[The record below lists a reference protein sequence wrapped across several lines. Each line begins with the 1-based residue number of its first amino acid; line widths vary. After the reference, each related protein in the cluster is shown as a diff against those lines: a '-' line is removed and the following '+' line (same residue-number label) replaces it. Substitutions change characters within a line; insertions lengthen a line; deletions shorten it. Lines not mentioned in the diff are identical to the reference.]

1 MLVLGIGNVIYADEG
16 IGVHFVRALAQNY
29 KFYPK
34 TAARNSKAGEN
45 LTARNFM
52 QNSVQVSAIQNST
65 SQNSIERDSLQ
76 NFADKNFTQN
86 FTERDFDQNSASENF
101 ISEQNAVAVNSLRN
115 SKVANL
121 DRNSTSEHSAKQ
133 NSASNFTSQNSLINS
148 AAQGSINAD
157 LIAENPAAPSSSA
170 DQIRFIDG
178 GTLASFLMPTMAEF
192 DEILLV
198 DCIDAEGAKGGEVY
212 FFDYDAMPK
221 QISWSGS
228 AHEVEML
235 QTLQMMDL
243 CGDLPHVKILAVV
256 PKRIE
261 EASFKLS
268 SVILES
274 SKIMEKTALKYLSD
288 LGFAHEK
295 IADLSAQDIA
305 DRFAKRGRDDSSI

>member
-29 KFYPK
+29 KFYSK

-45 LTARNFM
+45 LTAQNFM
-52 QNSVQVSAIQNST
+52 QNSAQVSAIQNST
-65 SQNSIERDSLQ
+65 SQNSIERDPLQ
-76 NFADKNFTQN
+76 NFADENSIFKQN
-86 FTERDFDQNSASENF
+86 FTT
-101 ISEQNAVAVNSLRN
+101 
-115 SKVANL
+115 ANL
-121 DRNSTSEHSAKQ
+121 DRNSTSEHSAEQ

-148 AAQGSINAD
+148 AAQSSIDSDFVAVNS
-157 LIAENPAAPSSSA
+157 AAPSSSA

-198 DCIDAEGAKGGEVY
+198 DCIDADGAKGGEVY

-256 PKRIE
+256 PQRIE

-268 SVILES
+268 SVILKS
-274 SKIMEKTALKYLSD
+274 SKIMEKTALKHLSD

>member
-34 TAARNSKAGEN
+34 AATRNSVSSENFAAR
-45 LTARNFM
+45 
-52 QNSVQVSAIQNST
+52 
-65 SQNSIERDSLQ
+65 
-76 NFADKNFTQN
+76 NFTQN
-86 FTERDFDQNSASENF
+86 STKSDSMQNSANENF
-101 ISEQNAVAVNSLRN
+101 ISEQNFAAV
-115 SKVANL
+115 NL
-121 DRNSTSEHSAKQ
+121 DRNSTPEHSAKQ
-133 NSASNFTSQNSLINS
+133 NFASNSALRNSVINS
-148 AAQGSINAD
+148 VAQSSINAD
-157 LIAENPAAPSSSA
+157 FIAINSTAPSPSA

-198 DCIDAEGAKGGEVY
+198 DCIDADGAKGGEVY
-212 FFDYDAMPK
+212 FFDYEAMPK

-256 PKRIE
+256 PQRIE

-268 SVILES
+268 SAILES
-274 SKIMEKTALKYLSD
+274 SKTMEKTALKYLSD
-288 LGFAHEK
+288 LGFAYEK

>member
-34 TAARNSKAGEN
+34 AAARNSMASEDFV
-45 LTARNFM
+45 AQNFM
-52 QNSVQVSAIQNST
+52 QNSAQVSVIQNST

-76 NFADKNFTQN
+76 NFADENSIFKQN
-86 FTERDFDQNSASENF
+86 FAT
-101 ISEQNAVAVNSLRN
+101 
-115 SKVANL
+115 ANL
-121 DRNSTSEHSAKQ
+121 DRNSTSENSAKQ
-133 NSASNFTSQNSLINS
+133 DSALNSTSQNSVINS
-148 AAQGSINAD
+148 AAQGSINAN
-157 LIAENPAAPSSSA
+157 LVAENPAAPSSSA

-198 DCIDAEGAKGGEVY
+198 DCIDADGAKGGEVY

-256 PKRIE
+256 PRRIE

-274 SKIMEKTALKYLSD
+274 SKIMEKTALKHLSD

>member
-34 TAARNSKAGEN
+34 AAARNSMVGEDF
-45 LTARNFM
+45 AAQNFM
-52 QNSVQVSAIQNST
+52 QNSAQVSAIQNST

-76 NFADKNFTQN
+76 NFADENSIFKQN
-86 FTERDFDQNSASENF
+86 FA
-101 ISEQNAVAVNSLRN
+101 A
-115 SKVANL
+115 ANL
-121 DRNSTSEHSAKQ
+121 DRNSTSENSAKQ
-133 NSASNFTSQNSLINS
+133 DSASNSTSQNLAINS

-157 LIAENPAAPSSSA
+157 LVTKNPAAPRQSA
-170 DQIRFIDG
+170 DQICFIDG

-256 PKRIE
+256 PRRIE

-274 SKIMEKTALKYLSD
+274 SKTMEKTALKYLLD
-288 LGFAHEK
+288 LSFAHEK

>member
-34 TAARNSKAGEN
+34 AAARNSTAGEDFA
-45 LTARNFM
+45 ARNFM
-52 QNSVQVSAIQNST
+52 QNSAQVSAIQNST
-65 SQNSIERDSLQ
+65 SQNSIKRNSLQ
-76 NFADKNFTQN
+76 NFADENSIFKQN
-86 FTERDFDQNSASENF
+86 FAT
-101 ISEQNAVAVNSLRN
+101 V
-115 SKVANL
+115 NL
-121 DRNSTSEHSAKQ
+121 DRNSTSENSAKQ
-133 NSASNFTSQNSLINS
+133 DSALNSTSQNLAINS

-157 LIAENPAAPSSSA
+157 LVAEKPAAPSNSA

-256 PKRIE
+256 PQRIE

>member
-34 TAARNSKAGEN
+34 AAARNSKAGEDF
-45 LTARNFM
+45 AAQNFM
-52 QNSVQVSAIQNST
+52 QNSTQVSAIQNST
-65 SQNSIERDSLQ
+65 SQNS
-76 NFADKNFTQN
+76 
-86 FTERDFDQNSASENF
+86 TERGSSQNSANENF
-101 ISEQNAVAVNSLRN
+101 ISEQNSAAV
-115 SKVANL
+115 NL
-121 DRNSTSEHSAKQ
+121 DRNSTPEHSAKQ
-133 NSASNFTSQNSLINS
+133 NSASNFTLQNSVINS
-148 AAQGSINAD
+148 AVQSSINSDFVA
-157 LIAENPAAPSSSA
+157 ANSAAPSNSS

-198 DCIDAEGAKGGEVY
+198 DCIDADGAKGGEVY

-256 PKRIE
+256 PQRIE

>member
-1 MLVLGIGNVIYADEG
+1 MRVLVLGIGNVIYADEG

-34 TAARNSKAGEN
+34 ATARNSMAGEN
-45 LTARNFM
+45 LTAQNFM
-52 QNSVQVSAIQNST
+52 QNSAQVSAIQNFT
-65 SQNSIERDSLQ
+65 SQNSIERNSLQ
-76 NFADKNFTQN
+76 NFADKNF
-86 FTERDFDQNSASENF
+86 
-101 ISEQNAVAVNSLRN
+101 ISEQNFAAVNLN
-115 SKVANL
+115 
-121 DRNSTSEHSAKQ
+121 RNSTPEHSAKQ
-133 NSASNFTSQNSLINS
+133 NFASNSALQNSVINS
-148 AAQGSINAD
+148 AAQSSINAD
-157 LIAENPAAPSSSA
+157 FVAVNSAAPSNSS

-178 GTLASFLMPTMAEF
+178 GTLASFLMPTIAEF

-198 DCIDAEGAKGGEVY
+198 DCIDADGAEGGEVY

-256 PKRIE
+256 PRRIE

-288 LGFAHEK
+288 LGFTHEK

>member
-34 TAARNSKAGEN
+34 ATARNSMAGEN
-45 LTARNFM
+45 FAAQNFM
-52 QNSVQVSAIQNST
+52 QNSAQVSAIQNST
-65 SQNSIERDSLQ
+65 SQNSIERDFLQ
-76 NFADKNFTQN
+76 NFAGENSIFKQN
-86 FTERDFDQNSASENF
+86 FTT
-101 ISEQNAVAVNSLRN
+101 
-115 SKVANL
+115 ANL

-133 NSASNFTSQNSLINS
+133 DSASNFTSQNSLINS
-148 AAQGSINAD
+148 AAQSSINAD
-157 LIAENPAAPSSSA
+157 FIAVNSAAPSSSA

-198 DCIDAEGAKGGEVY
+198 DCIDADGAKGGEVY

-256 PKRIE
+256 PQRIE

-268 SVILES
+268 SAILES
-274 SKIMEKTALKYLSD
+274 SKIMEKTALRYLSD

>member
-34 TAARNSKAGEN
+34 AAARNSMAGEDF
-45 LTARNFM
+45 AVQNFM
-52 QNSVQVSAIQNST
+52 QNSAQVSAIQNST

-76 NFADKNFTQN
+76 NSADENSIFEQN
-86 FTERDFDQNSASENF
+86 FATVNTANLNRNSTAQNSAE
-101 ISEQNAVAVNSLRN
+101 
-115 SKVANL
+115 
-121 DRNSTSEHSAKQ
+121 Q
-133 NSASNFTSQNSLINS
+133 NSASNSTSQNSIINS
-148 AAQGSINAD
+148 VAQSSINTD
-157 LIAENPAAPSSSA
+157 FIAVNSAAPSSSA

-198 DCIDAEGAKGGEVY
+198 DCIDADGAKGGEVY

-256 PKRIE
+256 PRRIE

-274 SKIMEKTALKYLSD
+274 SKTMEKTALKYLSD

-305 DRFAKRGRDDSSI
+305 DRFAKRGRDDSNI

>member
-34 TAARNSKAGEN
+34 TAVRNFMAGEN
-45 LTARNFM
+45 FAAQNFM
-52 QNSVQVSAIQNST
+52 
-65 SQNSIERDSLQ
+65 
-76 NFADKNFTQN
+76 QN
-86 FTERDFDQNSASENF
+86 FTERDSSQNSANENF
-101 ISEQNAVAVNSLRN
+101 ISEQNFAAV
-115 SKVANL
+115 NL
-121 DRNSTSEHSAKQ
+121 DRNSTPEHSAKQ
-133 NSASNFTSQNSLINS
+133 NFASNSALQNSVINS
-148 AAQGSINAD
+148 VAQSSINAD
-157 LIAENPAAPSSSA
+157 FVAVNSAAPSNSV

-198 DCIDAEGAKGGEVY
+198 DCIDADGAKGGEVY

-256 PKRIE
+256 PRRIE

-274 SKIMEKTALKYLSD
+274 SKIMEKTALKHLSD

-305 DRFAKRGRDDSSI
+305 DRFAKRGRDDSII

>member
-34 TAARNSKAGEN
+34 AAARNSMAGEDI
-45 LTARNFM
+45 AAQNFM
-52 QNSVQVSAIQNST
+52 QNSAQVSAIQNST
-65 SQNSIERDSLQ
+65 SQNSIERNYLQ
-76 NFADKNFTQN
+76 NFADENSIFKQN
-86 FTERDFDQNSASENF
+86 FAT
-101 ISEQNAVAVNSLRN
+101 
-115 SKVANL
+115 ANL

-133 NSASNFTSQNSLINS
+133 DSASNFTSQNSLINS
-148 AAQGSINAD
+148 VAQSSINAD
-157 LIAENPAAPSSSA
+157 FIAVNSAAPSSSA

-256 PKRIE
+256 PRRIE

>member
-1 MLVLGIGNVIYADEG
+1 MRVLVLGIGNVIYADEG

-34 TAARNSKAGEN
+34 TAARNSMAGEN
-45 LTARNFM
+45 FAAQNFM
-52 QNSVQVSAIQNST
+52 QNSAQVSAIQNST
-65 SQNSIERDSLQ
+65 LQNSIECDSLQ
-76 NFADKNFTQN
+76 N
-86 FTERDFDQNSASENF
+86 SAGKNF
-101 ISEQNAVAVNSLRN
+101 ISERNFAAV
-115 SKVANL
+115 NL

-133 NSASNFTSQNSLINS
+133 NSASNFTSQNSVINS
-148 AAQGSINAD
+148 AAQSSINSDFVAV
-157 LIAENPAAPSSSA
+157 NSAAPSNSS

-198 DCIDAEGAKGGEVY
+198 DCIDADGAKGGEVY

-256 PKRIE
+256 PRRIE

-305 DRFAKRGRDDSSI
+305 DRFAKKGRDDSSI

>member
-34 TAARNSKAGEN
+34 TAARNSMAGEDF
-45 LTARNFM
+45 AAQNFM
-52 QNSVQVSAIQNST
+52 QNSAQVSAIQNST
-65 SQNSIERDSLQ
+65 SQNS
-76 NFADKNFTQN
+76 
-86 FTERDFDQNSASENF
+86 TERDPLQNSANENSN
-101 ISEQNAVAVNSLRN
+101 SEQNAAVN
-115 SKVANL
+115 L
-121 DRNSTSEHSAKQ
+121 DLNSTSENSAKQ
-133 NSASNFTSQNSLINS
+133 DSASNFTSQNLAINS

-157 LIAENPAAPSSSA
+157 LITENPTAPSDSA
-170 DQIRFIDG
+170 DQISFIDG

-256 PKRIE
+256 PRRIE

-274 SKIMEKTALKYLSD
+274 SKTMEKTALKYLSD

-305 DRFAKRGRDDSSI
+305 DRFAKKGRDDSSI

>member
-34 TAARNSKAGEN
+34 AAARNSKAGEDF
-45 LTARNFM
+45 AAQNFM
-52 QNSVQVSAIQNST
+52 QNSTQVSAIQNST
-65 SQNSIERDSLQ
+65 SQNSTKSDSM
-76 NFADKNFTQN
+76 
-86 FTERDFDQNSASENF
+86 QNSANENF
-101 ISEQNAVAVNSLRN
+101 ISEQNFAAV
-115 SKVANL
+115 NL
-121 DRNSTSEHSAKQ
+121 DRNSTPEHSAKQ
-133 NSASNFTSQNSLINS
+133 NFASNSALRNSVINS
-148 AAQGSINAD
+148 VAQSSINAD
-157 LIAENPAAPSSSA
+157 FIAINSTAPSPSA

-198 DCIDAEGAKGGEVY
+198 DCIDADGAKGGEVY
-212 FFDYDAMPK
+212 FFDYEAMPK

-256 PKRIE
+256 PQRIE

-268 SVILES
+268 SAILES
-274 SKIMEKTALKYLSD
+274 SKTMEKTALKYLSD
-288 LGFAHEK
+288 LGFAYEK

>member
-1 MLVLGIGNVIYADEG
+1 MRVLVLGIGNVIYADEG

-34 TAARNSKAGEN
+34 TAVRNFMAGEN
-45 LTARNFM
+45 FAAQNFM
-52 QNSVQVSAIQNST
+52 QNSAQVSAIQNST
-65 SQNSIERDSLQ
+65 SQNSIERNSLQ
-76 NFADKNFTQN
+76 NFADENSIFKQN
-86 FTERDFDQNSASENF
+86 FA
-101 ISEQNAVAVNSLRN
+101 AVNLN
-115 SKVANL
+115 
-121 DRNSTSEHSAKQ
+121 RNSTPEHSAKQ
-133 NSASNFTSQNSLINS
+133 NFASNSALQNSVINS
-148 AAQGSINAD
+148 VAQSSINSD
-157 LIAENPAAPSSSA
+157 FVAENSAAPSSSA

-198 DCIDAEGAKGGEVY
+198 DCIDADGAKGGEVY
-212 FFDYDAMPK
+212 FFDYEAMPK

-256 PKRIE
+256 PQRIE

-274 SKIMEKTALKYLSD
+274 SKTMEKTALKYLSD

>member
-34 TAARNSKAGEN
+34 AAARNSMAGEDF
-45 LTARNFM
+45 AAQNFM
-52 QNSVQVSAIQNST
+52 QNSAQVSAIQNST

-76 NFADKNFTQN
+76 NFADENSIFKQN
-86 FTERDFDQNSASENF
+86 FP
-101 ISEQNAVAVNSLRN
+101 AVNSN
-115 SKVANL
+115 
-121 DRNSTSEHSAKQ
+121 RNSTSEHSAKQ
-133 NSASNFTSQNSLINS
+133 DSASNFTSQNLAINS
-148 AAQGSINAD
+148 AAQSSINAD
-157 LIAENPAAPSSSA
+157 LITENSAASSNSA

-178 GTLASFLMPTMAEF
+178 GTLASFLTPTMAEF

-228 AHEVEML
+228 AHEIEML

-256 PKRIE
+256 PQRIE

-268 SVILES
+268 SAILES
-274 SKIMEKTALKYLSD
+274 SKIMEKTALKYLLD

-305 DRFAKRGRDDSSI
+305 DRFAKKGRDDSSI

>member
-34 TAARNSKAGEN
+34 TAARNSIAGEN
-45 LTARNFM
+45 FAAQNFM
-52 QNSVQVSAIQNST
+52 QNSVQNST
-65 SQNSIERDSLQ
+65 S
-76 NFADKNFTQN
+76 
-86 FTERDFDQNSASENF
+86 QNSASENF
-101 ISEQNAVAVNSLRN
+101 ISEQNFAAV
-115 SKVANL
+115 NL
-121 DRNSTSEHSAKQ
+121 DRNSTPEHSAKQ
-133 NSASNFTSQNSLINS
+133 NFASNFTSQNSVINS
-148 AAQGSINAD
+148 AAQSSINSDFVAV
-157 LIAENPAAPSSSA
+157 NSAAPSSSA

-178 GTLASFLMPTMAEF
+178 GTLASFLMPTIAEF

-198 DCIDAEGAKGGEVY
+198 DCIDADGAKGGEVY
-212 FFDYDAMPK
+212 FFDYEAMPK

-243 CGDLPHVKILAVV
+243 CGDLPRVKILAVV
-256 PKRIE
+256 PRRIE

-268 SVILES
+268 SVILKS
-274 SKIMEKTALKYLSD
+274 SKIMEKTALQYLSD

>member
-34 TAARNSKAGEN
+34 AAARNSMAGEDF
-45 LTARNFM
+45 AAQNFM
-52 QNSVQVSAIQNST
+52 QNSAQVSAIQNST
-65 SQNSIERDSLQ
+65 SQNSTERDPLQNSANENSNSEQ
-76 NFADKNFTQN
+76 NFA
-86 FTERDFDQNSASENF
+86 A
-101 ISEQNAVAVNSLRN
+101 
-115 SKVANL
+115 ANL
-121 DRNSTSEHSAKQ
+121 DRNSTPEHSAEQ
-133 NSASNFTSQNSLINS
+133 NSASNFTLQNSIINS
-148 AAQGSINAD
+148 VAQSSINAD
-157 LIAENPAAPSSSA
+157 LIAENSAAPSRSA

-198 DCIDAEGAKGGEVY
+198 DCIDADGAKGGEVY

-228 AHEVEML
+228 AHEIEML

-256 PKRIE
+256 PQRIE

-274 SKIMEKTALKYLSD
+274 SKIMKKTALKYLSD

>member
-1 MLVLGIGNVIYADEG
+1 MRVLVLGIGNVIYADEG

-34 TAARNSKAGEN
+34 TAVRNFMAGEN
-45 LTARNFM
+45 LTAQNFM
-52 QNSVQVSAIQNST
+52 QNSAQVSAIQNST
-65 SQNSIERDSLQ
+65 SQNSIERDPLQ
-76 NFADKNFTQN
+76 NFAD
-86 FTERDFDQNSASENF
+86 ENF
-101 ISEQNAVAVNSLRN
+101 ISEQNFAA
-115 SKVANL
+115 ANL

-133 NSASNFTSQNSLINS
+133 NFASNSALQNSLINS
-148 AAQGSINAD
+148 VAQSFINAD
-157 LIAENPAAPSSSA
+157 LIAENSAAPSNSA

-256 PKRIE
+256 PQRIE

-268 SVILES
+268 SVILQS

-305 DRFAKRGRDDSSI
+305 DRFAKKGRDDSSI

>member
-34 TAARNSKAGEN
+34 TAARNSMAGEN
-45 LTARNFM
+45 FA
-52 QNSVQVSAIQNST
+52 AQNST
-65 SQNSIERDSLQ
+65 QNSTERDSSQNSTG
-76 NFADKNFTQN
+76 K
-86 FTERDFDQNSASENF
+86 NF
-101 ISEQNAVAVNSLRN
+101 ISERNSAAINSLQNSKAVN
-115 SKVANL
+115 L
-121 DRNSTSEHSAKQ
+121 DQNFAAQ
-133 NSASNFTSQNSLINS
+133 NSAEQNFASNFTSQNSVINS
-148 AAQGSINAD
+148 AAQSSINSD
-157 LIAENPAAPSSSA
+157 FIAVNSAAPSSSA

-178 GTLASFLMPTMAEF
+178 GTLASFLIPTMAEF

-198 DCIDAEGAKGGEVY
+198 DCIDADGAKGGEVY

-256 PKRIE
+256 PRRIE

-274 SKIMEKTALKYLSD
+274 SKTMEKTALKHLSD

>member
-34 TAARNSKAGEN
+34 AAARNSMAGEDF
-45 LTARNFM
+45 AV
-52 QNSVQVSAIQNST
+52 QNSTQNSAQVSAIQNST
-65 SQNSIERDSLQ
+65 SQNSIER
-76 NFADKNFTQN
+76 
-86 FTERDFDQNSASENF
+86 
-101 ISEQNAVAVNSLRN
+101 NSLRN
-115 SKVANL
+115 FMDENSIFEQNFAAVNL
-121 DRNSTSEHSAKQ
+121 NRNSTAQNSAEQ
-133 NSASNFTSQNSLINS
+133 DSASNFTSQNLAINS

-157 LIAENPAAPSSSA
+157 LVAKNPAVPSNSA

-198 DCIDAEGAKGGEVY
+198 DCIDADGAKGGEVY

-256 PKRIE
+256 PQRIE

-274 SKIMEKTALKYLSD
+274 SKTMKKTALKYLSD

>member
-1 MLVLGIGNVIYADEG
+1 MRVLVLGIGNVIYADEG

-34 TAARNSKAGEN
+34 AAARNSMAGEN
-45 LTARNFM
+45 LTAQNFM
-52 QNSVQVSAIQNST
+52 QNSAQVSAIQNST
-65 SQNSIERDSLQ
+65 SQNSIERDPLQ
-76 NFADKNFTQN
+76 NFADENSIFKQN
-86 FTERDFDQNSASENF
+86 FTT
-101 ISEQNAVAVNSLRN
+101 
-115 SKVANL
+115 ANL
-121 DRNSTSEHSAKQ
+121 DRNSTSENSAKQ
-133 NSASNFTSQNSLINS
+133 NSASNSTSQNSVINS
-148 AAQGSINAD
+148 AAQSSINAN
-157 LIAENPAAPSSSA
+157 LIAENSAATSDSV
-170 DQIRFIDG
+170 DQISFIDG

-198 DCIDAEGAKGGEVY
+198 DCIDADGAKGGEVY

-256 PKRIE
+256 PQRIE

-268 SVILES
+268 SVILQS

-305 DRFAKRGRDDSSI
+305 DRFAKKGRDDSSI

>member
-34 TAARNSKAGEN
+34 ASARNSMAGEN
-45 LTARNFM
+45 LTAQNFM
-52 QNSVQVSAIQNST
+52 QNSAQVSAIQNST

-76 NFADKNFTQN
+76 NFADENSIFKQN
-86 FTERDFDQNSASENF
+86 FAT
-101 ISEQNAVAVNSLRN
+101 VNLN
-115 SKVANL
+115 
-121 DRNSTSEHSAKQ
+121 RNSTSENSAKQ
-133 NSASNFTSQNSLINS
+133 DSASNFTLQNSVINS
-148 AAQGSINAD
+148 TAQGSINAN
-157 LIAENPAAPSSSA
+157 LVAENPAAPSRSV

-198 DCIDAEGAKGGEVY
+198 DCIDADGAKGGEVY

-256 PKRIE
+256 PRRIE

-305 DRFAKRGRDDSSI
+305 DRFAKRGRDDSTI

>member
-1 MLVLGIGNVIYADEG
+1 MRVLVLGIGNVIYADEG

-34 TAARNSKAGEN
+34 TAARNSMAGEDI
-45 LTARNFM
+45 AAQNFM
-52 QNSVQVSAIQNST
+52 QNSAQVSAIQNST

-76 NFADKNFTQN
+76 NFAGENSIFKQN
-86 FTERDFDQNSASENF
+86 FA
-101 ISEQNAVAVNSLRN
+101 AV
-115 SKVANL
+115 NL

-133 NSASNFTSQNSLINS
+133 NSASNFTSQNLAINS
-148 AAQGSINAD
+148 AAQSSINAD
-157 LIAENPAAPSSSA
+157 FVAVNSAVPSSSA

-198 DCIDAEGAKGGEVY
+198 DCIDADGAKGGEVY

-256 PKRIE
+256 PRRIE

-274 SKIMEKTALKYLSD
+274 LKIMEKTALQYLSD

>member
-34 TAARNSKAGEN
+34 TAARNSMAGEN
-45 LTARNFM
+45 FAARN
-52 QNSVQVSAIQNST
+52 STKNST
-65 SQNSIERDSLQ
+65 ERDSS
-76 NFADKNFTQN
+76 
-86 FTERDFDQNSASENF
+86 QNSASENSN
-101 ISEQNAVAVNSLRN
+101 SEQNSAAVNSLRN
-115 SKVANL
+115 STAVNL
-121 DRNSTSEHSAKQ
+121 DRNSTPEHSAKQ
-133 NSASNFTSQNSLINS
+133 NCASNFTSQNSVINS
-148 AAQGSINAD
+148 AAQNSIDTDFVAVNS
-157 LIAENPAAPSSSA
+157 AAPSSST

-198 DCIDAEGAKGGEVY
+198 DCIDADGAEGGEVY

-256 PKRIE
+256 PRRIE

-274 SKIMEKTALKYLSD
+274 SKIMEKTALKHLSD

>member
-34 TAARNSKAGEN
+34 TAARNSMAGEDI
-45 LTARNFM
+45 AAQNFM
-52 QNSVQVSAIQNST
+52 QNSAQVSAIQNST

-76 NFADKNFTQN
+76 NFAGENSIFKQN
-86 FTERDFDQNSASENF
+86 FAT
-101 ISEQNAVAVNSLRN
+101 VNLN
-115 SKVANL
+115 
-121 DRNSTSEHSAKQ
+121 RNSTSENSAEQ
-133 NSASNFTSQNSLINS
+133 NSASNFTSQNSVINS
-148 AAQGSINAD
+148 AAQSSINAN
-157 LIAENPAAPSSSA
+157 LVAENPAAPSNSA

-243 CGDLPHVKILAVV
+243 CGDLPHVKIIAVV
-256 PKRIE
+256 PRRIE

>member
-34 TAARNSKAGEN
+34 ATARNSKAGEDFA
-45 LTARNFM
+45 ARNFM
-52 QNSVQVSAIQNST
+52 QNSAQVSAIQNPT
-65 SQNSIERDSLQ
+65 SQNSIERNYLQ
-76 NFADKNFTQN
+76 NFAD
-86 FTERDFDQNSASENF
+86 ENF
-101 ISEQNAVAVNSLRN
+101 ISEQNSAAV
-115 SKVANL
+115 NL
-121 DRNSTSEHSAKQ
+121 DRNSTSENSAKQ
-133 NSASNFTSQNSLINS
+133 DSASNFTSQNLAINS
-148 AAQGSINAD
+148 AAQSSINAN
-157 LIAENPAAPSSSA
+157 LVAENPISRSNSA

-178 GTLASFLMPTMAEF
+178 GTLASFLMPTIAEF

-198 DCIDAEGAKGGEVY
+198 DCIDADGAKGGEVY

-228 AHEVEML
+228 AHEIEML

-256 PKRIE
+256 PQRIE

-268 SVILES
+268 SAILES
-274 SKIMEKTALKYLSD
+274 SKIMEKTALRYLSD

-305 DRFAKRGRDDSSI
+305 DRFAKKGRDDSSI

>member
-34 TAARNSKAGEN
+34 AAARNSMVGEDF
-45 LTARNFM
+45 AAQNFM
-52 QNSVQVSAIQNST
+52 QNSAQVSAIQNST

-76 NFADKNFTQN
+76 NFADENSIFKQN
-86 FTERDFDQNSASENF
+86 FA
-101 ISEQNAVAVNSLRN
+101 AVNSLRN
-115 SKVANL
+115 SKAVNL
-121 DRNSTSEHSAKQ
+121 DRNFAAQNSAKQ
-133 NSASNFTSQNSLINS
+133 NSASNFTSQNSVINS
-148 AAQGSINAD
+148 AAQSSINAD
-157 LIAENPAAPSSSA
+157 FVAENPAAPGRSA

-178 GTLASFLMPTMAEF
+178 GTLASFLMPTIAEF

-198 DCIDAEGAKGGEVY
+198 DCIDADGAKGGEVY

-256 PKRIE
+256 PRRIE

>member
-34 TAARNSKAGEN
+34 TAARNSMAGEDF
-45 LTARNFM
+45 A
-52 QNSVQVSAIQNST
+52 AQNST
-65 SQNSIERDSLQ
+65 QNSTERDS
-76 NFADKNFTQN
+76 
-86 FTERDFDQNSASENF
+86 DQNSADENSIF
-101 ISEQNAVAVNSLRN
+101 EQNFATV
-115 SKVANL
+115 NL
-121 DRNSTSEHSAKQ
+121 DRNSTSENSAEQ
-133 NSASNFTSQNSLINS
+133 NSASNFNSQNLAINS

-157 LIAENPAAPSSSA
+157 LIAENPAAPSNSA

-198 DCIDAEGAKGGEVY
+198 DCIDADGAKGGEVY

-256 PKRIE
+256 PQRIE

>member
-1 MLVLGIGNVIYADEG
+1 MRVLVLGIGNVIYADEG

-34 TAARNSKAGEN
+34 ASARNSMAGEN
-45 LTARNFM
+45 FAAQNFM
-52 QNSVQVSAIQNST
+52 QNSAQVSAIQNFT
-65 SQNSIERDSLQ
+65 SQNSTERDSLQ
-76 NFADKNFTQN
+76 NFADENSIFKQN
-86 FTERDFDQNSASENF
+86 FAT
-101 ISEQNAVAVNSLRN
+101 VNI
-115 SKVANL
+115 ANL

-133 NSASNFTSQNSLINS
+133 NFASNFTSQNSVINS
-148 AAQGSINAD
+148 AAQSSINAD
-157 LIAENPAAPSSSA
+157 FIAVNSAAPSSSA

-178 GTLASFLMPTMAEF
+178 GTLASFLMPTIAEF

-198 DCIDAEGAKGGEVY
+198 DCIDADGAKGGEVY
-212 FFDYDAMPK
+212 FFDYDAIPK

-256 PKRIE
+256 PRRIE

-268 SVILES
+268 SMILES
-274 SKIMEKTALKYLSD
+274 SKIMEKTALRYLSD

>member
-1 MLVLGIGNVIYADEG
+1 LRVLVLGIGNVIYADEG

-34 TAARNSKAGEN
+34 ASARNSMAGEN
-45 LTARNFM
+45 LTAQNFM
-52 QNSVQVSAIQNST
+52 QNSAQVSAIQNST

-76 NFADKNFTQN
+76 NFADENSIFKQN
-86 FTERDFDQNSASENF
+86 FAT
-101 ISEQNAVAVNSLRN
+101 VNLN
-115 SKVANL
+115 
-121 DRNSTSEHSAKQ
+121 RNSTSENSAKQ
-133 NSASNFTSQNSLINS
+133 DSASNFTLQNSVINS
-148 AAQGSINAD
+148 TAQGSINAN
-157 LIAENPAAPSSSA
+157 LVAENPAAPSRSV

-198 DCIDAEGAKGGEVY
+198 DCIDADGAKGGEVY

-256 PKRIE
+256 PRRIE

>member
-34 TAARNSKAGEN
+34 TAARNSMAGEN
-45 LTARNFM
+45 FAAQNFM
-52 QNSVQVSAIQNST
+52 QNSAQVSAIQNST
-65 SQNSIERDSLQ
+65 SQNSIECDSSQ
-76 NFADKNFTQN
+76 NFADENSIFKQN
-86 FTERDFDQNSASENF
+86 FAT
-101 ISEQNAVAVNSLRN
+101 
-115 SKVANL
+115 ANL

-133 NSASNFTSQNSLINS
+133 DSALNSTSQNSIINFVAQSSINS
-148 AAQGSINAD
+148 D
-157 LIAENPAAPSSSA
+157 FIAVNSAAPSSSS

-198 DCIDAEGAKGGEVY
+198 DCIDADGAKGGEVY
-212 FFDYDAMPK
+212 FFDYEAMPK

-256 PKRIE
+256 PRRIE

-274 SKIMEKTALKYLSD
+274 SKIMEKTALKHLSD

-305 DRFAKRGRDDSSI
+305 DRFAKRGRDDSNI

>member
-1 MLVLGIGNVIYADEG
+1 
-16 IGVHFVRALAQNY
+16 
-29 KFYPK
+29 
-34 TAARNSKAGEN
+34 
-45 LTARNFM
+45 M
-52 QNSVQVSAIQNST
+52 QNSAQVSAIQNST
-65 SQNSIERDSLQ
+65 LQNS
-76 NFADKNFTQN
+76 
-86 FTERDFDQNSASENF
+86 TERDPLQNSANENF
-101 ISEQNAVAVNSLRN
+101 ISEQNFAAV
-115 SKVANL
+115 NL
-121 DRNSTSEHSAKQ
+121 DRNSTSENSAEQ
-133 NSASNFTSQNSLINS
+133 NSASNFTSQNSVINY
-148 AAQGSINAD
+148 AAQSSINAD
-157 LIAENPAAPSSSA
+157 FIAVNSAAPSSSA

-198 DCIDAEGAKGGEVY
+198 DCIDADGAKGGEVY

-256 PKRIE
+256 PRRIE

-274 SKIMEKTALKYLSD
+274 SKIMEKTALKHLSD

>member
-34 TAARNSKAGEN
+34 AAARNSMAGEDF
-45 LTARNFM
+45 AAQNFM
-52 QNSVQVSAIQNST
+52 QNSAQVSAIRNST
-65 SQNSIERDSLQ
+65 SQNSIERNSLQ
-76 NFADKNFTQN
+76 NSADENSIFKQN
-86 FTERDFDQNSASENF
+86 FAT
-101 ISEQNAVAVNSLRN
+101 
-115 SKVANL
+115 ANL
-121 DRNSTSEHSAKQ
+121 DRNSTSENSAKQ
-133 NSASNFTSQNSLINS
+133 NFASNSTSQNSVINS

-157 LIAENPAAPSSSA
+157 LIAENSAAPSRSA

-198 DCIDAEGAKGGEVY
+198 DCINADGAKGGEVY
-212 FFDYDAMPK
+212 FFDYNAMPK

-256 PKRIE
+256 PQRIE

-305 DRFAKRGRDDSSI
+305 DRFAKKGRDDSSI

>member
-34 TAARNSKAGEN
+34 AAARNSKAGEDFA
-45 LTARNFM
+45 ARNFM
-52 QNSVQVSAIQNST
+52 QNSAQVSAIQNST
-65 SQNSIERDSLQ
+65 SQNSIERDS
-76 NFADKNFTQN
+76 
-86 FTERDFDQNSASENF
+86 DQNSASENF
-101 ISEQNAVAVNSLRN
+101 ISERNSAAVNSLRN
-115 SKVANL
+115 SKATNL
-121 DRNSTSEHSAKQ
+121 DRNFAAQNSAKQ
-133 NSASNFTSQNSLINS
+133 NFASNSALQNSVINS
-148 AAQGSINAD
+148 VAQSSINTDFVAV
-157 LIAENPAAPSSSA
+157 NSAAPSSSA

-198 DCIDAEGAKGGEVY
+198 DCIDADGAKGGEVY

-256 PKRIE
+256 PQRIE

-305 DRFAKRGRDDSSI
+305 DRFAKRGRDDSCI

>member
-34 TAARNSKAGEN
+34 AAARNSMAGEN
-45 LTARNFM
+45 FAAQNFM
-52 QNSVQVSAIQNST
+52 QNSAQVSAIQNST
-65 SQNSIERDSLQ
+65 SQNSIERNSLQ
-76 NFADKNFTQN
+76 NFADENSIFKQN
-86 FTERDFDQNSASENF
+86 FA
-101 ISEQNAVAVNSLRN
+101 AVNLN
-115 SKVANL
+115 
-121 DRNSTSEHSAKQ
+121 RNSTSEHSAKQ
-133 NSASNFTSQNSLINS
+133 DSASNFTLQNSIINS
-148 AAQGSINAD
+148 VAQSSINAD
-157 LIAENPAAPSSSA
+157 LIAENSAAPSRSA

-198 DCIDAEGAKGGEVY
+198 DCIDADGAKGGEVY

-256 PKRIE
+256 PQRIE

-268 SVILES
+268 SVILQS
-274 SKIMEKTALKYLSD
+274 SKTMEKTALRYLSD

>member
-34 TAARNSKAGEN
+34 AAARNSMAGEN
-45 LTARNFM
+45 FAVQNFM
-52 QNSVQVSAIQNST
+52 QNSAQVSAIQNFT
-65 SQNSIERDSLQ
+65 SQNSIERDSLRNSMDENSIFKQ
-76 NFADKNFTQN
+76 NFAT
-86 FTERDFDQNSASENF
+86 
-101 ISEQNAVAVNSLRN
+101 VNT
-115 SKVANL
+115 ANL
-121 DRNSTSEHSAKQ
+121 NRNSTSEHSAKQ
-133 NSASNFTSQNSLINS
+133 DSASNFTLQNSIINS
-148 AAQGSINAD
+148 AAQSSINAD
-157 LIAENPAAPSSSA
+157 LIAENSVAPSRSA

-198 DCIDAEGAKGGEVY
+198 DCIDADGAKGGEVY

-256 PKRIE
+256 PQRIE

>member
-34 TAARNSKAGEN
+34 AAARNSMAGEN
-45 LTARNFM
+45 FAAQNFM
-52 QNSVQVSAIQNST
+52 QNSAQVSAIQNS
-65 SQNSIERDSLQ
+65 SLQNSIECDFSQNSADTNSNSEQ
-76 NFADKNFTQN
+76 NFA
-86 FTERDFDQNSASENF
+86 
-101 ISEQNAVAVNSLRN
+101 AV
-115 SKVANL
+115 NL

-133 NSASNFTSQNSLINS
+133 NSASNFTSQNSVINS
-148 AAQGSINAD
+148 AAQSSINAD
-157 LIAENPAAPSSSA
+157 FVAANSAAPSSSA

-198 DCIDAEGAKGGEVY
+198 DCIDADGAKGGEVY

-256 PKRIE
+256 PRRIE

-295 IADLSAQDIA
+295 IADLSVQDIA

>member
-34 TAARNSKAGEN
+34 TAARNSMAGEN
-45 LTARNFM
+45 FAAQNFM
-52 QNSVQVSAIQNST
+52 QNSAQVSAIQNS
-65 SQNSIERDSLQ
+65 SLQNSIECDSLQ
-76 NFADKNFTQN
+76 NFAGENSIFEQN
-86 FTERDFDQNSASENF
+86 FAT
-101 ISEQNAVAVNSLRN
+101 VNLN
-115 SKVANL
+115 
-121 DRNSTSEHSAKQ
+121 RNSTSENSAEQ
-133 NSASNFTSQNSLINS
+133 NSASNSTSQNSIINS
-148 AAQGSINAD
+148 AAQGSINAN
-157 LIAENPAAPSSSA
+157 LVAKNPAAPSSSA

-256 PKRIE
+256 PRRIK

-268 SVILES
+268 SVILQS

-288 LGFAHEK
+288 LGFANEK

>member
-1 MLVLGIGNVIYADEG
+1 MRVLVLGIGNVIYADEG

-34 TAARNSKAGEN
+34 AAARNSMAGEN
-45 LTARNFM
+45 FAAQNFM
-52 QNSVQVSAIQNST
+52 QNSAQVSAIQNST
-65 SQNSIERDSLQ
+65 SQNSTERDSLQ
-76 NFADKNFTQN
+76 NFADKNFIFKQN
-86 FTERDFDQNSASENF
+86 FTT
-101 ISEQNAVAVNSLRN
+101 
-115 SKVANL
+115 ANL
-121 DRNSTSEHSAKQ
+121 DRNSTSE
-133 NSASNFTSQNSLINS
+133 NSAEQNFASNSTSQNFAINS
-148 AAQGSINAD
+148 AAQSSINAD
-157 LIAENPAAPSSSA
+157 FIAVNSAAPSSSA

-198 DCIDAEGAKGGEVY
+198 DCIDADGAKGGEVY

-256 PKRIE
+256 PQRIE